1 MQAELDGEF
10 YMVVRARR
18 VLKMQAELDGK
29 FYMVVRMAR
38 RGQVCLARDDGSVFF
53 VHSDDVQI
61 SDGINK
67 TG

>member
-1 MQAELDGEF
+1 MNLFKTILLIIMQKG
-10 YMVVRARR
+10 
-18 VLKMQAELDGK
+18 LKMQAELDGK

>member
-1 MQAELDGEF
+1 
-10 YMVVRARR
+10 
-18 VLKMQAELDGK
+18 MQAELDGK
-29 FYMVVRMAR
+29 FYMVVRIAR